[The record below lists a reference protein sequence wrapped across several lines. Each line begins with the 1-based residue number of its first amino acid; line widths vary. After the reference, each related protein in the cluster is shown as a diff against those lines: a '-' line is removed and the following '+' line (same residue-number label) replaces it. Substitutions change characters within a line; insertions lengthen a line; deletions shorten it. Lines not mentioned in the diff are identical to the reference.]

1 MEMHRRLVS
10 LAATAI
16 LAAGAL
22 TLPSVA
28 AAAKQSPCQRL
39 KGRDLAPARSV
50 KLVERPHPEYGADL
64 VGCVLPRGPVRKL
77 AANRYGEN
85 DDGKTHFSLDYAI
98 EQVSGRIVVLRVS
111 DFDSYGGTVTTEVRD
126 LRGGGGYTVASTCMP
141 TFYTG
146 PCEDDTP
153 HLTALRVSLAGRAV
167 AILTGGPTGET
178 LVRAFD
184 TLGRGRTLDGGP
196 GADIPAASLQLA
208 GNVISWTNAGVARS
222 ASLKAG

>member
-1 MEMHRRLVS
+1 VRCGTPV
-10 LAATAI
+10 
-16 LAAGAL
+16 
-22 TLPSVA
+22 VA
-28 AAAKQSPCQRL
+28 AVMVAVVAAIAQPAAAVAKPSACQRL

-50 KLVERPHPEYGADL
+50 KLIARPHPEYGSDL

-77 AANRYGEN
+77 ATIRYGDN
-85 DDGKTHFSLDYAI
+85 DDGKTHFSLDYDI
-98 EQVSGRIVVLRVS
+98 EQVIGRIVVLRVS

-126 LRGGGGYTVASTCMP
+126 LRGGGGYTVASTCIP

-146 PCEDDTP
+146 PCENDTP
-153 HLTALRVSLAGRAV
+153 HLAALRVSLAGRAA
-167 AILTGGPTGET
+167 AILTGGPTGQT

-184 TLGRGRTLDGGP
+184 SLGRGRTLDGGP

-222 ASLKAG
+222 ADLRTGG